1 MGNNEHLHEI
11 STLLNVAMK
20 ASEHMVHRQ
29 KVMLSS
35 LYHHYDLNIR
45 TASQLKTNT
54 ITLQDKE
61 KNNSIMNEI
70 NSKLSNERDVAMNK
84 LIELEKKS
92 REMRRKMQSIVVEST
107 SGAAVGTALRRLF
120 GTDSGRTSQLLFNS
134 ANLSNNNNSSDD
146 DGISTCIQNTFEA
159 YNSLLAAAADRSMT
173 KDTETSTQ
181 LRKERVAVREA
192 NENKEKSDAALVVIQ
207 NKLKLLENEKQK
219 LISKFDEN
227 KMNNEIELKKSQA
240 AAKEYMNR
248 VSLLENEIRSSHALT
263 SELRQTATDAEGV
276 CLELENKLSLME
288 TQSNNTLI
296 DMNNIRNELN
306 QSNSRKSKLEVEIER
321 MNVAMSSIVSD
332 NEALNSIRLNLED
345 ELEHTRQQLKTKS
358 LHVQSTVDKESR
370 QRQVA
375 SFELMKLATA

>member
-61 KNNSIMNEI
+61 KNNSIMNDKLIEMNEI
-70 NSKLSNERDVAMNK
+70 NSKISNERDVAMNK

-134 ANLSNNNNSSDD
+134 ANMSNNNNSSDD
-146 DGISTCIQNTFEA
+146 DGISTCIQNTFES

-219 LISKFDEN
+219 LI
-227 KMNNEIELKKSQA
+227 
-240 AAKEYMNR
+240 
-248 VSLLENEIRSSHALT
+248 
-263 SELRQTATDAEGV
+263 
-276 CLELENKLSLME
+276 
-288 TQSNNTLI
+288 
-296 DMNNIRNELN
+296 
-306 QSNSRKSKLEVEIER
+306 
-321 MNVAMSSIVSD
+321 
-332 NEALNSIRLNLED
+332 
-345 ELEHTRQQLKTKS
+345 
-358 LHVQSTVDKESR
+358 
-370 QRQVA
+370 
-375 SFELMKLATA
+375 